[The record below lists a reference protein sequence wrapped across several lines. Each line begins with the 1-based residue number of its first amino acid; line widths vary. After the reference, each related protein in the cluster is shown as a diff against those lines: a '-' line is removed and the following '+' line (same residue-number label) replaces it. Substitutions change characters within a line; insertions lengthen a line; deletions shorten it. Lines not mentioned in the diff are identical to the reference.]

1 MAFDFDLDEELL
13 LEQELFQQQEADSFN
28 DDIDAGI
35 RNDELINR
43 NTEESGQGISTNGGT
58 DFKEI
63 EGAKN

>member
-28 DDIDAGI
+28 DYIDAGT

-43 NTEESGQGISTNGGT
+43 TEESGQGISTNGT
-58 DFKEI
+58 DFKTI